1 MTVEIMAT
9 CQTVRHHGHWNG
21 SIDHVALSYD
31 ERFLRRKVLTTAE
44 GRAVLVDLS
53 KTTSLD
59 HGDALEMEDGS
70 FVEVRAAQE
79 ELLEIRGGDLT
90 RLAWH
95 IGNRHT
101 PCQIEGSKLVIQRNH
116 VMQDML
122 HKLGASVTEISAPF
136 TPEGGA
142 YGNGR
147 TLGHSH

>member
-1 MTVEIMAT
+1 M
-9 CQTVRHHGHWNG
+9 
-21 SIDHVALSYD
+21 DHVALSYD

-70 FVEVRAAQE
+70 LVEVRAAQE

-142 YGNGR
+142 YGHGR

>member
-21 SIDHVALSYD
+21 AMDHVALSYD

-70 FVEVRAAQE
+70 LVEVRAAQE

-142 YGNGR
+142 YGHGR

>member
-1 MTVEIMAT
+1 M
-9 CQTVRHHGHWNG
+9 
-21 SIDHVALSYD
+21 DHVALSYD

-53 KTTSLD
+53 KPTSLD

>member
-1 MTVEIMAT
+1 M
-9 CQTVRHHGHWNG
+9 
-21 SIDHVALSYD
+21 DHVALSYD

-136 TPEGGA
+136 TPERGA

>member
-1 MTVEIMAT
+1 M
-9 CQTVRHHGHWNG
+9 
-21 SIDHVALSYD
+21 DHVALSYD

-70 FVEVRAAQE
+70 LVEVRAAQE

>member
-9 CQTVRHHGHWNG
+9 CQTVRHHGHWSG
-21 SIDHVALSYD
+21 AMDHVALSYD

>member
-1 MTVEIMAT
+1 M
-9 CQTVRHHGHWNG
+9 
-21 SIDHVALSYD
+21 DHVALSYD

-101 PCQIEGSKLVIQRNH
+101 PCQIEGSQLVIQRNQ

>member
-1 MTVEIMAT
+1 M
-9 CQTVRHHGHWNG
+9 
-21 SIDHVALSYD
+21 DHVALSYD

-101 PCQIEGSKLVIQRNH
+101 PCQIEGSKLMIQRNH

-142 YGNGR
+142 YGHGR